1 MAIGEQ
7 RFEPSAIIRLRSLN
21 QQQRRAGGIVIA
33 SGFAGLRL
41 VVAALVAAISPFQ
54 DLESVCTAGTRWLP
68 RLRQTRAGFAR
79 LLSELNWIEHAMRRR
94 LPPTIS
100 RYPAH
105 SRQAAGGKLSAAGW
119 RNHDSSM
126 HDNSTHDSS
135 RHTALADSRGE
146 RGSRRLYSLSAVK
159 FVRCRYRKSPLLT
172 TLYFSLKWTG
182 ISVVEELR
190 SAFSDLLT

>member
-68 RLRQTRAGFAR
+68 RSRQTRAGFAR

-100 RYPAH
+100 CP
-105 SRQAAGGKLSAAGW
+105 QLIGGKLSAAGW
-119 RNHDSSM
+119 CNHDSSM

-135 RHTALADSRGE
+135 RHTALADSRGA
-146 RGSRRLYSLSAVK
+146 RKSKIVQNT
-159 FVRCRYRKSPLLT
+159 RCRTDAHAHVAIRPNPGQTSTKLVFEKVSSFSKRTRTPGHYHT
-172 TLYFSLKWTG
+172 TPY
-182 ISVVEELR
+182 
-190 SAFSDLLT
+190 